1 MKYTLQLG
9 NTTTTCNTY
18 WDAVLA
24 ARLNY
29 NGKTICI
36 INAAPDRAPYTVAA
50 WWDMAAI
57 IKAERAYADMEAA
70 AYELFGDDP
79 DVAEAE
85 LMAARDDV
93 ERVYTRA
100 ENNELGVMVDQ
111 KMVQDADGFYTEYT
125 LYTDGG
131 ERWYCVFGDTDIY
144 GPDTDPDFETD
155 DEREAYEWFDCYTGP
170 GDDDDGADDD
180 YTWEDYVSDTMSEAD
195 KDAIVAVWTRGYEYV
210 TDGRY
215 YTWEDG
221 HGTVWNL
228 DRDYCLIRHKGTGV
242 GCFWTDWERAC

>member
-9 NTTTTCNTY
+9 NTTTTYTTY
-18 WDAVLA
+18 HDAVLA
-24 ARLNY
+24 AKLHY
-29 NGKTICI
+29 TGQTLCI
-36 INAAPDRAPYTVAA
+36 IDAAPDRAPRTTAA
-50 WWDMAAI
+50 WWDMGAI

-100 ENNELGVMVDQ
+100 ENNELGVMVDH
-111 KMVQDADGFYTEYT
+111 KSVQDADGFWTDYT

-131 ERWYCVFGDTDIY
+131 ERWFCVFGDMDWY
-144 GPDTDPDFETD
+144 GPDAGADFET
-155 DEREAYEWFDCYTGP
+155 ESEQEAYEWFDCYTGP
-170 GDDDDGADDD
+170 GDDDDDDDD
-180 YTWEDYVSDTMSEAD
+180 YTWEDYVCDTVSEAD
-195 KDAIVAVWTRGYEYV
+195 KDAVVAVWTRGYEYT

-228 DRDYCLIRHKGTGV
+228 DREYCLIRHKGTGV